1 MERWTLT
8 FPRDTYTGETATEV
22 LRRLSK
28 SQFDP
33 EDRRR
38 IKRALAWRTWVLTRQ
53 PLDEDADDASFLMR
67 FAELGMATLE
77 VETDEGTIQFG
88 GSA

>member
-8 FPRDTYTGETATEV
+8 FPRQVFTGDTATEV
-22 LRRLSK
+22 LRHLSK
-28 SQFDP
+28 TQFNP

-53 PLDEDADDASFLMR
+53 PLDEDLDDADFLIR
-67 FAELGMATLE
+67 FAQLGMATLE
-77 VETDEGTIQFG
+77 VNTSVGTLRF
-88 GSA
+88 SAGT